1 MTVNERAALDTLPSA
16 NSNQESPASGRTAQ
30 ISEHLATWFLIALLT
45 WVQFPFGSNRP
56 WAWSLLSLL
65 AAAVW
70 LAWMPAGLLRL
81 DETTWALRRVAV
93 PAMALLAVITWAF
106 LQAATITPQSWH
118 HVIWSVLADGTAQA
132 TAGAVSMNPF
142 ETVTEA
148 MKLSTYV
155 AIGWLAYWLAR
166 SHIQARR
173 IFIAVAAVGTCYAIY
188 GMFLSAIGS
197 GQTMVLDDLA
207 PPYQRDV
214 TGGFIAKNSF
224 ATFDGIALAAC
235 ILLLGDAARDTVVA
249 TRGIRQLAVTLIQL
263 FLGRAVFLVIAAV
276 ILFVALVLS
285 DSRGG
290 LLSTLG
296 GLLVIF
302 TFGAVFA
309 ARRGT
314 MRWAVTAFAATLGAM
329 VVLFS
334 ISGDSLQTRFDQL
347 VETRG
352 QEDLRPVFWDAAIH
366 SIEDYPYVGSGL
378 GTFRDSYNLYADR
391 FEPYIIDRAH
401 NDYLELALGLGI
413 PMALLCVGALG
424 WATLICVRGVM
435 TRRRRRLYALGAVSA
450 TTIVALHSFVD
461 FSLQMPAVAVLYAV
475 VLGVGLGQAQGRS
488 ERGDRMLARGAQR
501 HEAGK

>member
-1 MTVNERAALDTLPSA
+1 MTVNERAAQDTRPSA
-16 NSNQESPASGRTAQ
+16 EVARDSSFAERAAQ
-30 ISEHLATWFLIALLT
+30 TSERLATWCLIGLLA

-65 AAAVW
+65 AAVVW
-70 LAWMPAGLLRL
+70 LAWLPAGLLRL
-81 DETTWALRRVAV
+81 DETTRALRRVAG
-93 PAMALLAVITWAF
+93 PAIALLAVLIWAF
-106 LQAATITPQSWH
+106 LQASPITPQSWH
-118 HVIWSVLADGTAQA
+118 HAIWSVLADGTARA
-132 TAGAVSMNPF
+132 TAGTVSMNPF

-155 AIGWLAYWLAR
+155 AIGWLSYWHAR
-166 SHIQARR
+166 SHSQARR
-173 IFIAVAAVGTCYAIY
+173 IFVAVVVVGTAYAIY

-197 GQTMVLDDLA
+197 GQTMVLDDLV

-214 TGGFIAKNSF
+214 TGGFISKNSF

-235 ILLLGDAARDTVVA
+235 VLLLGDVARDTVVA

-263 FLGRAVFLVIAAV
+263 LLGRAVFLVIAAV
-276 ILFVALVLS
+276 ILFVALALS

-302 TFGAVFA
+302 TFGIVSA

-314 MRWAVTAFAATLGAM
+314 MRWAATAFAATLAAM
-329 VVLFS
+329 IVLFS

-366 SIEDYPYVGSGL
+366 AIEGYPYLGSGL

-424 WATLICVRGVM
+424 WITLICVRGVM